1 MADAAAL
8 TWRQYRL
15 ERRMFWRNPS
25 AAFFNFFLPL
35 LFLALFGAIFGGNQ
49 KNLDVIVPGI
59 AGMAIMSTTFSA
71 LAMNITFLRE
81 QGVLKRMRGTPL
93 PTGAYLGGIA
103 ANAVTNASIQ
113 IALVIL
119 AGRLFFNIGWPKDW
133 PELVVFV
140 VTGVVCLASLGVAW
154 SHVIPNFDAA
164 PAYVNIV
171 FLPTIFI
178 SGVFYDVDNTP
189 AFLRDIA
196 QALPLTHIIDGL
208 SGAMVTGRGLEDNLS
223 ALGGDPRLD
232 GGRDRARDPRVQ
244 LGVAPGRVGRDGA
257 PDGAFPRHSR
267 RRWRRNKSL
276 HAADPP
282 ESQRTSRRRITDRAA
297 DRVGRCRTR
306 HAVGPAARHDV
317 GPLPPRARLCPSPV
331 DRARAVADGVRRPG
345 GRRAQ
350 RRAERQRQPHAP
362 GHGQPEG
369 ERPPRRPLPG
379 AGERHEPGRDDR
391 AGRREAHG
399 RRSTRSRSTTPSRP
413 SGRIRTSGRR
423 RARWRRPAPR
433 TCPRTSGSAT
443 SR

>member
-1 MADAAAL
+1 VAEAAAL

-35 LFLALFGAIFGGNQ
+35 LFLALFGAIFGGKQ
-49 KNLDVIVPGI
+49 ANLDVIVPGI

-113 IALVIL
+113 ITLVIL

-171 FLPTIFI
+171 FLPAIFI
-178 SGVFYDVDNTP
+178 SGVFYDVDNIP
-189 AFLRDIA
+189 PFLRDIA

-223 ALGGDPRLD
+223 ALGVIL
-232 GGRDRARDPRVQ
+232 VWM
-244 LGVAPGRVGRDGA
+244 VAGIVLAIRG
-257 PDGAFPRHSR
+257 FSWESR
-267 RRWRRNKSL
+267 RD
-276 HAADPP
+276 A
-282 ESQRTSRRRITDRAA
+282 
-297 DRVGRCRTR
+297 
-306 HAVGPAARHDV
+306 
-317 GPLPPRARLCPSPV
+317 
-331 DRARAVADGVRRPG
+331 
-345 GRRAQ
+345 
-350 RRAERQRQPHAP
+350 
-362 GHGQPEG
+362 
-369 ERPPRRPLPG
+369 
-379 AGERHEPGRDDR
+379 
-391 AGRREAHG
+391 
-399 RRSTRSRSTTPSRP
+399 
-413 SGRIRTSGRR
+413 
-423 RARWRRPAPR
+423 
-433 TCPRTSGSAT
+433 
-443 SR
+443 